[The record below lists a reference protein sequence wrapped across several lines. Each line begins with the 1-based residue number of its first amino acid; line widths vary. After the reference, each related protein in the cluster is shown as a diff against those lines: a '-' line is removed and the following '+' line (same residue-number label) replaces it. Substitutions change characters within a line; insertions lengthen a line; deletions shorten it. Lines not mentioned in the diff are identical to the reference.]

1 MFTCSFRENEFAA
14 FFLFKK
20 RMSGDLEVKTSVSFL
35 GLQVSVIID
44 YNPTTTT
51 TKDKYCY

>member
-20 RMSGDLEVKTSVSFL
+20 RMSGELEVKTSVSFL
-35 GLQVSVIID
+35 GLQVSMLVSYKSKIAACIG
-44 YNPTTTT
+44 
-51 TKDKYCY
+51 